1 MSKSK
6 DLNLC
11 QSKRVI
17 LRVGTYPT
25 RERRGMGYHSYKIG
39 NQIGFNTIFLA
50 PKDNGQRLP
59 ELDGVKLVE
68 RHFYMV
74 PRPKNAKL
82 LTKIIFLAKRLSS
95 VFIFSLQGIVLFHK
109 NRCEIVHIHSPM
121 FILIAI
127 YSKLMQKKAYITFHG
142 TDFYRIENS
151 NLYKFFGR
159 FLNGAFAIS
168 PAMLKKLRSVH
179 GDDRVKQVSNGIEHD
194 IYQNRNKNREHSFL
208 AVGTLKDEK
217 GFDILIEAFK
227 ILLDSDLS
235 YQKFTLK
242 IVGDGPLRKELEDII
257 EINKLNESVK
267 ILGYVDTE
275 KLVTLYNNSEVFVL
289 SSISEGFPKVLL
301 EAASC
306 GCKVV
311 ATNVGSVS
319 EIFQD
324 YPLICKPNNKQALA
338 DALSSS
344 IHISYDKLVGIYQN
358 ALNKYTWDNVSA
370 DYFKVYGEDQ

>member
-1 MSKSK
+1 MGKSK
-6 DLNLC
+6 DLNMW
-11 QSKRVI
+11 QSKRAI

-25 RERRGMGYHSYKIG
+25 IERRGMGYHSYKIG
-39 NQIGFNTIFLA
+39 NHIGFNTVFLA

-59 ELDGVKLVE
+59 EIEGVNLVE
-68 RHFYMV
+68 KDFYMV
-74 PRPKNAKL
+74 PRPKSAKL
-82 LTKIIFLAKRLSS
+82 FTKINFLVKRLFS
-95 VFIFSLQGIVLFHK
+95 ICMFSLQGIILFHQ

-121 FILIAI
+121 FILIAL
-127 YSKLMQKKAYITFHG
+127 YAKLMRKRAYITFHG

-151 NLYKFFGR
+151 KLYKFFGR

-168 PAMLKKLRSVH
+168 PAMIKKLRSVH
-179 GDDRVKQVSNGIEHD
+179 GDGRVRQVSNGVEHD
-194 IYQNRNKNREHSFL
+194 IYQNKNKYRYRSFL

-227 ILLDSDLS
+227 IFLDSDS
-235 YQKFTLK
+235 ANENFTLK
-242 IVGDGPLRKELEDII
+242 IAGDGPLRSALEDII
-257 EINKLNESVK
+257 DRYNLNASVE
-267 ILGYVDTE
+267 ILGHVDTE
-275 KLVTLYNNSEVFVL
+275 KLVLLYNESEVFVL

-311 ATNVGSVS
+311 ATDVGSVA

-344 IHISYDKLVGIYQN
+344 VVTSYGTLVSSYQN

-370 DYFKVYGEDQ
+370 TYFKVYGEDR